1 MSQNPAPPTPGSAS
15 APESTK
21 LIVIALILAVL
32 AVILVQVYIQAV
44 KSGSAEESFPV
55 FRLRVAKDPGDE
67 LTDDD
72 VERLTVPDR
81 FRDSF
86 RDIVEDNGQGQP
98 LRLGDE
104 FTRHVE
110 PYELLTHRLFESVD
124 DEADRRLIQQ
134 GFRGVALP
142 VVAERLPEPLRAEM
156 RVDLLAPVRSQ
167 TTQPDILVVME
178 NVRIVSVGDRNIE
191 DDRVTDTRRRGNNF
205 QTITIEVPPEE
216 AVLLTEIAEVVQQ
229 VGVFHVLLRS
239 PDDRTPFVIETG
251 GINDEVLTRLNLTAS
266 TPSTP

>member
-1 MSQNPAPPTPGSAS
+1 MTQNPSSPVGPTA
-15 APESTK
+15 APESTR
-21 LIVIALILAVL
+21 LIVVALILAVL
-32 AVILVQVYIQAV
+32 AVILVQLYIQAV
-44 KSGSAEESFPV
+44 KSGSQEESFPV

-67 LTDDD
+67 LTEDD

-86 RDIVEDNGQGQP
+86 RDIVEDNGSGEP

-110 PYELLTHRLFESVD
+110 PYELLTHRLFEAVD

-156 RVDLLAPVRSQ
+156 RVDLLAPVRSS
-167 TTQPDILVVME
+167 TAQPDIMVVME

-191 DDRVTDTRRRGNNF
+191 DDRVTDTRRRGNFEN
-205 QTITIEVPPEE
+205 ITIETTPAD
-216 AVLLTEIAEVVQQ
+216 AVLLTEISEAVQQ
-229 VGVFHVLLRS
+229 IGVFQVLLRS
-239 PDDRTPFVIETG
+239 PDDRQPFVVQAG
-251 GINDEVLTRLNLTAS
+251 GINPEVLKRLNLS
-266 TPSTP
+266 Q